1 MGNRKDLNNK
11 KTVEQQNDLQ
21 VNSVDENSQV
31 VKTATE
37 APVSKTESS
46 TSVADANKAT
56 ANAGSTT
63 NDAVNT
69 TASEAENNEVGT
81 ENSAASEQTEKK
93 KIVARKDMTW
103 RQWTW
108 HEMKRNKIAY
118 VMIAPFMFVFI
129 LFTCFPVVLS
139 LALSFT
145 SFNMLELNWD
155 MFIGISNY
163 TRLFF
168 EDDIFLLA
176 CKNTLV
182 FAMITGPVSYILSF
196 LVAWFIN
203 ELSPRVRALVTLI
216 FYAPSI
222 AGSVY
227 LIWATLFS
235 DDAYGWVNGVLL
247 DLGLIDSAILWFHDE
262 NYAMTLCI
270 VVALWMSLGTAFLS
284 FIAGLQT
291 INKSLFEAAA
301 VDGIKNRWQ
310 ELWFITLP
318 MMRPQ
323 LMFGAVMAITGSF
336 GFGGVVTA
344 LCGFPSVNYSC
355 HTIMHCLEDYGSTRW
370 EVGYASAIAFVLF
383 LIMIGAN
390 TLVNKMLSKV
400 GQ

>member
-1 MGNRKDLNNK
+1 MDELNKTQGSAEEAVQADLH
-11 KTVEQQNDLQ
+11 
-21 VNSVDENSQV
+21 
-31 VKTATE
+31 
-37 APVSKTESS
+37 
-46 TSVADANKAT
+46 
-56 ANAGSTT
+56 NAG
-63 NDAVNT
+63 VV
-69 TASEAENNEVGT
+69 EG
-81 ENSAASEQTEKK
+81 EKK
-93 KIVARKDMTW
+93 RAVCRKDMTKA
-103 RQWTW
+103 QWTW
-108 HEMKRNKIAY
+108 KEMKRNKVAY
-118 VMIAPFMFVFI
+118 LMIAPFMFVFI
-129 LFTCFPVVLS
+129 LFTAFPVLLS
-139 LALSFT
+139 LILSFT
-145 SFNMLELNWD
+145 NFNMLEVNWD
-155 MFIGISNY
+155 MFVGISNY

-168 EDDIFLLA
+168 DDDIFLLA
-176 CKNTLV
+176 CKNTLI
-182 FAMITGPVSYILSF
+182 FAAITGPVSYMLSF

-203 ELSPRVRALVTLI
+203 ELSPRLRALVTLV

-222 AGSVY
+222 SGSVY
-227 LIWATLFS
+227 LIWGIMFS
-235 DDAYGWVNGVLL
+235 NDSYGIVNGILL
-247 DLGLIDSAILWFHDE
+247 DLGIIDTPILWFYDE

-318 MMRPQ
+318 MMKPQ

-390 TLVNKMLSKV
+390 TLVNKALSKV

>member
-1 MGNRKDLNNK
+1 MAKRKENLQNK
-11 KTVEQQNDLQ
+11 AENVEQAEAVHND
-21 VNSVDENSQV
+21 SVLE
-31 VKTATE
+31 E
-37 APVSKTESS
+37 SK
-46 TSVADANKAT
+46 
-56 ANAGSTT
+56 G
-63 NDAVNT
+63 
-69 TASEAENNEVGT
+69 G
-81 ENSAASEQTEKK
+81 KK
-93 KIVARKDMTW
+93 KAVARKDMTMF
-103 RQWTW
+103 QWTI
-108 HEMKRNKIAY
+108 HEMKRHKIAY
-118 VMIAPFMFVFI
+118 FMIAPFMLVFI
-129 LFTCFPVVLS
+129 LFTVFPVVLS
-139 LALSFT
+139 LVLSFT
-145 SFNMLELNWD
+145 NFNMLEFKWD
-155 MFIGISNY
+155 MFIGIKNY

-182 FAMITGPVSYILSF
+182 FAAITGPVSYILSF

-203 ELSPRVRALVTLI
+203 ELSPRIRAIVTLI

-222 AGSVY
+222 SGSVY
-227 LIWATLFS
+227 LIWGTLFS
-235 DDAYGWVNGVLL
+235 NDGQGWVNGTLMKL
-247 DLGLIDSAILWFHDE
+247 NIIDAPILWFYDE
-262 NYAMTLCI
+262 RYAMTLCI

-291 INKSLFEAAA
+291 VDKSLFEAAA

-323 LMFGAVMAITGSF
+323 LMFGAVMSITGAF

-355 HTIMHCLEDYGSTRW
+355 HTIMHCLEDYGNQRW

-383 LIMIGAN
+383 IVMMGAN
-390 TLVNKMLSKV
+390 VLVNKMLSKV

>member
-1 MGNRKDLNNK
+1 MEDRIDKNNDSVMEESENLQNSIVNEE
-11 KTVEQQNDLQ
+11 VEAVDNTEN
-21 VNSVDENSQV
+21 VNTEEAEVATDDV
-31 VKTATE
+31 VTE
-37 APVSKTESS
+37 ADEPSEETE
-46 TSVADANKAT
+46 
-56 ANAGSTT
+56 G
-63 NDAVNT
+63 
-69 TASEAENNEVGT
+69 EAPK
-81 ENSAASEQTEKK
+81 TEKK
-93 KIVARKDMTW
+93 KAVSRKDMTMA
-103 RQWTW
+103 QWTW

-118 VMIAPFMFVFI
+118 LMIAPFMFVFL
-129 LFTCFPVVLS
+129 LFTVFPVVLS
-139 LALSFT
+139 LVLSFT
-145 SFNMLELNWD
+145 NFNMLEMNWE
-155 MFIGISNY
+155 MFIGIKNY

-203 ELSPRVRALVTLI
+203 ELSPRIRAIITLI

-222 AGSVY
+222 SGSVY

-247 DLGLIDSAILWFHDE
+247 DLGMIDSAILWFHDE
-262 NYAMTLCI
+262 KYAMTLCI

-310 ELWFITLP
+310 ELWYITLP

-355 HTIMHCLEDYGSTRW
+355 HTIMHCLDDYGNTRW
-370 EVGYASAIAFVLF
+370 EVGYASSIAFVLF